1 MSIQNNRLKKL
12 MIAAMFGAIICIV
25 TMVVK
30 LPLPIGGYVHLGD
43 AFIIIAG
50 LALGGVYGGAAAGI
64 GSMLA
69 DIFSGYGN
77 YAIPTFIIKFLMA
90 ASVWAVFKLMGGKNP
105 IAAKIIGGIF
115 AELIMAFGYFACDWV
130 FYGSGAIVNLFMYL
144 IKGGVNIAA
153 ALVLLPAFVKI
164 GLISGRRKV

>member
-105 IAAKIIGGIF
+105 LAAKIIGGIF
-115 AELIMAFGYFACDWV
+115 AGIIMAFGYFACDWV
-130 FYGSGAIVNLFMYL
+130 FYGSGAIINLFMYL